1 MLCRQKNKDTMHNEQ
16 EVQNT
21 IRNARSLFPILQRDE
36 ELHKL
41 VDRMGYL
48 RAWDLCSYARKSA
61 E

>member
-1 MLCRQKNKDTMHNEQ
+1 MHNEQ